1 MHVALPGSILG
12 ALCAIVAGLV
22 VFAPAASAGTQILSE
37 ATVEADAATVLE
49 ITSTFDQAE
58 EAIRSHDLEAL
69 MALYAQ
75 NYRYHGIGKDGI
87 RKIWADLFARYALI
101 TNLHTFSSI
110 TVGGSG
116 PNRVVQITCTGALH
130 GTTKN
135 SKQPVPIDSWY
146 REIHFLVKEQ
156 GAWRILGSQSGEAP
170 AVLPF
175 GTAPHPLF

>member
-1 MHVALPGSILG
+1 MQVALPGSILG
-12 ALCAIVAGLV
+12 ALCAIVTGLV
-22 VFAPAASAGTQILSE
+22 VFVPPASAGTQVLSE
-37 ATVEADAATVLE
+37 ATIEADAATVLE

-58 EAIRSHDLEAL
+58 EAIRSRDLEAL

-87 RKIWADLFARYALI
+87 RKIWADLFARYTVI
-101 TNLHTFSSI
+101 TNLHAFSSI

-116 PNRVVQITCTGALH
+116 PNRIVQITCTGALH
-130 GTTKN
+130 GATKN
-135 SKQPVPIDSWY
+135 SKKPIPIDSWY
-146 REIHFLVKEQ
+146 REIHYLVKEQ
-156 GAWRILGSQSGEAP
+156 GAWRILGSQGGETP

>member
-1 MHVALPGSILG
+1 MHIPLPCWILSVLVLLATGILVA
-12 ALCAIVAGLV
+12 A
-22 VFAPAASAGTQILSE
+22 APAAAGTQILSE
-37 ATVEADAATVLE
+37 ATIEADAATVLE

-58 EAIRSHDLEAL
+58 EAIRSRDLEAL

-87 RKIWADLFARYALI
+87 RKIWADLFARYAVI
-101 TNLHTFSSI
+101 TNLHAFSSI
-110 TVGGSG
+110 TVSGSG
-116 PNRVVQITCTGALH
+116 SNRIVQITCTGALH
-130 GTTKN
+130 GATKK

-146 REIHFLVKEQ
+146 REIHYLVKEQ
-156 GAWRILGSQSGEAP
+156 GAWRILGSQSGEGP